1 MYVEIATD
9 ALYVFTDEGKQLAG
23 NVAAA
28 RYVNTIEH
36 AQNVKNAAVVLDANM
51 VN

>member
-9 ALYVFTDEGKQLAG
+9 ALYVFTDEEKQLAG
-23 NVAAA
+23 NVAAD
-28 RYVNTIEH
+28 RYVNTTENV
-36 AQNVKNAAVVLDANM
+36 QNVKCVEAVPGVNM